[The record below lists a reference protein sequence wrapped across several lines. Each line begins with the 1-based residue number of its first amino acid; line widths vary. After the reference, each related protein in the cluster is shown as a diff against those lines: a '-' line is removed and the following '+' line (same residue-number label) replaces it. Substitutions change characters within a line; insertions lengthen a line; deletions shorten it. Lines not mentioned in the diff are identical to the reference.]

1 MSDWPACSLGLAYA
15 VAAAGLGYISGRFRE
30 QLHLLEIFKP
40 ER

>member
-1 MSDWPACSLGLAYA
+1 MIDWLPCSLGLGYA
-15 VAAAGLGYISGRFRE
+15 VAAAGLGYIAGRFRE